1 MRQLI
6 YFIAYHAYRQIQMI
20 LGPDEFFSKLTNV
33 LIKDVFPID
42 QHIEDVFPIDQH
54 FDDFIPIQKTQAPV

>member
-1 MRQLI
+1 
-6 YFIAYHAYRQIQMI
+6 MI
-20 LGPDEFFSKLTNV
+20 LGPDEFFSNLTNV